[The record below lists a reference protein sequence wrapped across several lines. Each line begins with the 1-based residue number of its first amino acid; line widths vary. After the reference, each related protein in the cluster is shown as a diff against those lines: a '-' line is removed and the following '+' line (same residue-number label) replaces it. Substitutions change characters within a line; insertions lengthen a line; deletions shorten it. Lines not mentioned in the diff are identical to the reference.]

1 MKKMFSGALIA
12 LIAASLLSACS
23 SDRQT
28 AVQTG
33 IEQQI
38 LHIGNGDE
46 PSDVDPHVTTG
57 MPEAHLQYAL
67 FEGLVTKNGKTL
79 EPEPAVAESWTMSED
94 GKTYTFKIRNTA
106 RWSNGDEITAE
117 DFVWSWQR
125 ALLPALGNQYA
136 YSLNVIR
143 NAEQFNRGEITD
155 FSEVGV
161 KALDKYTLQVELNH
175 PVPYFLEL
183 LDHHSMY
190 PVHRATIEK
199 FGAADQRGTRW
210 TRPENFVGN
219 GGFVIKEWQSNK
231 VFSVKKNPLYWDS
244 ENIRLNE
251 IHFYPIQQ
259 STTEERMYRAGQ
271 LHITKTVPSAKL
283 EQYHAD
289 NDAALRSYP
298 FMATYYYLLNT
309 TKPPLNDV
317 RIRKALAYSIDREQI
332 TSKVTK
338 GGQVPAFHFTPPFE
352 NGYQATSNI
361 PYDIEQAKTLLAEA
375 GYPNGEGF
383 PPITIMY
390 NTMEDHQKIAVVI
403 QQMWKRALNINVNI
417 QNQDWKV
424 FLATLRTGDYEVA
437 RSGWVGDY
445 YDPNTFLDLFVTD
458 GGNNKTGW
466 SNPRYDEL
474 IALAANTVDEEQRLE
489 YFQEAETLLVEEV
502 PIIPIYT
509 YATNSLVHPSVK
521 NWHNNLMDY
530 YSYKHVYLDASNNE

>member
-1 MKKMFSGALIA
+1 MKKMFPGALIV

-79 EPEPAVAESWTMSED
+79 EPEPAVAESWTRSED

-183 LDHHSMY
+183 LDHHSLY

-231 VFSVKKNPLYWDS
+231 VFSVKKNPLYWDA

-289 NDAALRSYP
+289 KDPALRS
-298 FMATYYYLLNT
+298 FSFLGTYNYLLNT
-309 TKPPLNDV
+309 TKPPLDDV
-317 RIRKALAYSIDREQI
+317 RVRKALAYSIDREQI

-338 GGQVPAFHFTPPFE
+338 GGQIPAFHFTPPFE

-361 PYDIEQAKTLLAEA
+361 PYDIEQAKALLAEA

-424 FLATLRTGDYEVA
+424 FLATLRTGDYQVA

-445 YDPNTFLDLFVTD
+445 YDPNTFLDVFVTD

-466 SNPRYDEL
+466 SNARYDEL
-474 IALAANTVDEEQRLE
+474 IALAANTVDEQQRLA
-489 YFQEAETLLVEEV
+489 YFQEAEALLVEEV
-502 PIIPIYT
+502 PTIPIYT

-530 YSYKHVYLDASNNE
+530 YSYKHVYLDVSSNE

>member
-1 MKKMFSGALIA
+1 MKK
-12 LIAASLLSACS
+12 LLSGLLVALVTAAFLSGCS
-23 SDRQT
+23 GERQT

-33 IEQQI
+33 IAQQI
-38 LHIGNGDE
+38 LHLGNGDE
-46 PSDVDPHVTTG
+46 PSDIDPHVTTG

-79 EPEPAVAESWTMSED
+79 EPEPAVAESWTVSED
-94 GKTYTFKIRNTA
+94 GKVYTFNIRQNA

-161 KALDKYTLQVELNH
+161 KALDKYRLQVELNH

-210 TRPENFVGN
+210 TRPENFIGN
-219 GGFVIKEWQSNK
+219 GGFVIKEWHTNK
-231 VFSVKKNPLYWDS
+231 VFSVKKNPLYWDA
-244 ENIRLNE
+244 ENIHLNE

-271 LHITKTVPSAKL
+271 LHISKTVPSAKL
-283 EQYHAD
+283 EQYRKD
-289 NDAALRSYP
+289 NDPALRSFP

-317 RIRKALAYSIDREQI
+317 RVRQALAYAIDREQI

-338 GGQVPAFHFTPPFE
+338 GGQVPAYHFTPPFE
-352 NGYQATSNI
+352 NGYRARSDIT
-361 PYDIEQAKTLLAEA
+361 YDIEKAKQLLAEA

-383 PPITIMY
+383 PTITISY

-403 QQMWKRALNINVNI
+403 QQMWKRALNINVNLR
-417 QNQDWKV
+417 NQDWKV
-424 FLATLRTGDYEVA
+424 YLSTLRTMDYDIG
-437 RSGWVGDY
+437 RSGWVADY

-466 SNPRYDEL
+466 SNSRYDEL
-474 IALAANTVDEEQRLE
+474 IALAANTVDEQQRLE
-489 YFQEAETLLVEEV
+489 YFQEAEALLVDEV
-502 PIIPIYT
+502 PIIPLYN
-509 YATNSLVHPSVK
+509 YSTNNLVHPAVK
-521 NWHNNLMDY
+521 NWHNNRMDY
-530 YSYKHVYLDASNNE
+530 YSYKHVYLEAADNE

>member
-1 MKKMFSGALIA
+1 MKKMFPGALIV

-79 EPEPAVAESWTMSED
+79 EPEPAVAESWTRSED

-143 NAEQFNRGEITD
+143 NAEQFNHGEITD

-183 LDHHSMY
+183 LDHHSLY

-231 VFSVKKNPLYWDS
+231 VFSVKKNPLYWDA

-289 NDAALRSYP
+289 KDPALRS
-298 FMATYYYLLNT
+298 FSFLGTYNYLLNT
-309 TKPPLNDV
+309 TKPPLDDV
-317 RIRKALAYSIDREQI
+317 RVRKALAYSIDREQI

-338 GGQVPAFHFTPPFE
+338 GGQIPAFHFTPPFE

-361 PYDIEQAKTLLAEA
+361 PYDIEQAKALLAEA

-424 FLATLRTGDYEVA
+424 FLATLRTGDYQVA

-445 YDPNTFLDLFVTD
+445 YDPNTFLDVFVTD

-466 SNPRYDEL
+466 SNARYDEL
-474 IALAANTVDEEQRLE
+474 IALAANTVDEQQRLA
-489 YFQEAETLLVEEV
+489 YFQEAEALLVEEV
-502 PIIPIYT
+502 PTIPIYT

-530 YSYKHVYLDASNNE
+530 YSYKHVYLDVSSNE

>member
-1 MKKMFSGALIA
+1 MKKMFPGALIA

-79 EPEPAVAESWTMSED
+79 EPEPAVAESWTRSED

-143 NAEQFNRGEITD
+143 NAEKFNRGEITD

-183 LDHHSMY
+183 LDHHSLY

-231 VFSVKKNPLYWDS
+231 VFSVKKNPLYWDA

-289 NDAALRSYP
+289 KDPALRS
-298 FMATYYYLLNT
+298 FSFLGTYNYLLNT
-309 TKPPLNDV
+309 TKPPLDDV
-317 RIRKALAYSIDREQI
+317 RVRKALAYSIDREQI

-338 GGQVPAFHFTPPFE
+338 GGQIPAFHFTPPFE

-361 PYDIEQAKTLLAEA
+361 PYDIEQAKALLAEA

-424 FLATLRTGDYEVA
+424 FLATLRTGDYQVA

-445 YDPNTFLDLFVTD
+445 YDPNTFLDVFVTD

-466 SNPRYDEL
+466 SNARYDEL
-474 IALAANTVDEEQRLE
+474 IMLAANTVDEQQRLA
-489 YFQEAETLLVEEV
+489 YFQEAEALLVEEV
-502 PIIPIYT
+502 PTIPIYT
-509 YATNSLVHPSVK
+509 YATNSLVHPAVK

>member
-1 MKKMFSGALIA
+1 MKKMFPGALIA
-12 LIAASLLSACS
+12 LIAMSLLSACS

-38 LHIGNGDE
+38 LHLGNGDE

-117 DFVWSWQR
+117 DFIWSWQR

-183 LDHHSMY
+183 LDHHSLY

-219 GGFVIKEWQSNK
+219 GGFVIKEWQPNK
-231 VFSVKKNPLYWDS
+231 VFSVKKNPLYWDA

-283 EQYHAD
+283 EQYHAE
-289 NDAALRSYP
+289 NDPALRS
-298 FMATYYYLLNT
+298 FSFLGTYNYLLNT
-309 TKPPLNDV
+309 TKPPLDDV
-317 RIRKALAYSIDREQI
+317 RVRKALAYSIDREQI

-352 NGYQATSNI
+352 NGYQATANI
-361 PYDIEQAKTLLAEA
+361 PYDIEQAKALLAEA

-383 PPITIMY
+383 PAITIMY

-424 FLATLRTGDYEVA
+424 FLATLRTGDYQVA

-445 YDPNTFLDLFVTD
+445 YDPNTFLDVFVTD

-466 SNPRYDEL
+466 SNARYDEL
-474 IALAANTVDEEQRLE
+474 IMLAANTVDEQQRLA
-489 YFQEAETLLVEEV
+489 YFQEAEALLVEEV
-502 PIIPIYT
+502 PTIPIYT

>member
-1 MKKMFSGALIA
+1 MKKMFPSALIA

-28 AVQTG
+28 AVQAG

-79 EPEPAVAESWTMSED
+79 ESEPAVAESWVMSED
-94 GKTYTFKIRNTA
+94 GKTYTFTIRNTA
-106 RWSNGDEITAE
+106 RWSNGDDITAE

-143 NAEQFNRGEITD
+143 NAEKFNSGEIAD

-231 VFSVKKNPLYWDS
+231 VFSVKKNPLYWDA

-289 NDAALRSYP
+289 KDPALRS
-298 FMATYYYLLNT
+298 FSFLGTYNYLLNT
-309 TKPPLNDV
+309 AKPPLDDV
-317 RIRKALAYSIDREQI
+317 RVRKALAYSIDREQI

-338 GGQVPAFHFTPPFE
+338 GGQIPAFHFTPPFE

-361 PYDIEQAKTLLAEA
+361 PYNIAQAKALLAEA

-424 FLATLRTGDYEVA
+424 FLATLRTGDYHVA
-437 RSGWVGDY
+437 RSGWIGDY
-445 YDPNTFLDLFVTD
+445 YDPNTFLDVFVTD

-466 SNPRYDEL
+466 SNARYDEL
-474 IALAANTVDEEQRLE
+474 IALAANTVDEQQRLA
-489 YFQEAETLLVEEV
+489 YFQEAEALLVEEV
-502 PIIPIYT
+502 PTIPLYT

-530 YSYKHVYLDASNNE
+530 YSYKHVYLDASHNE